1 VLRARAQGE
10 SDKIVSFLTRDFG
23 KLSGIAKGALRSR
36 RRFMA
41 SLEPFTHVRLE
52 FRSRSQSDLCFVESA
67 EIVRGPRKLAFDLER
82 YAYSTY
88 VVELVDSMVEGREA
102 EAAIFDLAE
111 ATLERID
118 GSPETPA
125 ADWLRSF
132 EVRLLTLTGL
142 EPRLERCARCE
153 RAADDRDFVFH
164 FNPRTGTMLCRAC
177 GDGSGM
183 AVSSG
188 AARYLKALRN
198 GAGEPSEA
206 AHAAEVR
213 VLLQTFIAHHVR
225 RPLRSPALLREIIG
239 V

>member
-1 VLRARAQGE
+1 
-10 SDKIVSFLTRDFG
+10 KIVSFLTRDFG

-52 FRSRSQSDLCFVESA
+52 FRSRSQSDLCFVEAA
-67 EIVRGPRKLAFDLER
+67 EIVRGARKLSFDLER

-102 EAAIFDLAE
+102 ETAMFDLVE

-118 GSPETPA
+118 SSAETPS

-153 RAADDRDFVFH
+153 RSADGEDSVFH
-164 FNPRTGTMLCRAC
+164 FNPRTGTMRCRAC

-188 AARYLKALRN
+188 AARYVKALRN
-198 GAGEPSEA
+198 GGGTA
-206 AHAAEVR
+206 ATATQTMEVR
-213 VLLQTFIAHHVR
+213 VLLQTFIAYHVR

-239 V
+239 A

>member
-36 RRFMA
+36 RRFVA

-67 EIVRGPRKLAFDLER
+67 EIVRGPRRLAFDLER

-88 VVELVDSMVEGREA
+88 VVELIDSMVEGREA
-102 EAAIFDLAE
+102 ETAVFDLVE
-111 ATLERID
+111 ATLARID
-118 GSPETPA
+118 GSEAPV

-132 EVRLLTLTGL
+132 EVRLLTLAGL

-153 RAADDRDFVFH
+153 RTADDEDSAFH
-164 FNPRTGTMLCRAC
+164 FNPRTGTMLCRDC

-183 AVSSG
+183 AVSSR
-188 AARYLKALRN
+188 AARYVKALRS
-198 GAGEPSEA
+198 GAGPPADA
-206 AHAAEVR
+206 AHAGEVR

-225 RPLRSPALLREIIG
+225 RPLRSPALLREIIS